1 MFPIQL
7 HRFLSLLLHSSS
19 PFDASA
25 QNLRCYTRPVASELK
40 KMMKFVLPVLS
51 VLLFATIVS
60 RSTGLGVPP
69 PAVRGFLFIANQV
82 DHSALVVNLDSRRV
96 VGKAGVDINGHEVA
110 VAPDHRFGYVPIY
123 GDSGVGKPGTDG
135 STIHVVDLRAGRTV
149 KIIDLGKPVRPH
161 CAKFGPDGFLYVS
174 AELANAIYILDP
186 ASGKLVGEVG
196 TGAIE
201 SHMFVLSPDGHRAY
215 TSNVGA
221 GSVSVLDLEKRSLIT
236 VIPVAKRVQRISI
249 SPDGRFVFT
258 HDQDAPRIAVID
270 TATNKLARWIQLP
283 ASVYSS
289 APTPDGRFLIANA
302 PTGKLLVID
311 LSSDKVTASY
321 PIPEAVGETGLDARG
336 EFAYVSCPQKGTIEI
351 LDLPNGRME
360 APIALSPGVDGFVWI
375 PGIS

>member
-1 MFPIQL
+1 
-7 HRFLSLLLHSSS
+7 
-19 PFDASA
+19 
-25 QNLRCYTRPVASELK
+25 
-40 KMMKFVLPVLS
+40 MKFLLAVLTGLWFFS
-51 VLLFATIVS
+51 AMVS
-60 RSTGLGVPP
+60 RSTGLGVPEP
-69 PAVRGFLFIANQV
+69 RARGFLFVANQV

-96 VGKAGVDINGHEVA
+96 VAKTGVDINGHEVA
-110 VAPDHRFGYVPIY
+110 VAPNHRFGYVPIY

-135 STIHVVDLRAGRTV
+135 STIQVVDLRAGRTV

-174 AELANAIYILDP
+174 AELASALYVLDP
-186 ASGKLVGEVG
+186 ASGALLGQVP

-258 HDQDAPRIAVID
+258 HDQETPRIAVID

-289 APTPDGRFLIANA
+289 APTPDGRFLIANSPA
-302 PTGKLLVID
+302 GKLLVID
-311 LSSDKVTASY
+311 LPSDKVTASY
-321 PIPEAVGETGLDARG
+321 PIPEAVGETALDPSG

-351 LDLPNGRME
+351 LNVRTGKME
-360 APIALSPGVDGFVWI
+360 APIELSVGVDGLVWF
-375 PGIS
+375 P